1 MFIIIVYLQN
11 DVKRPTA
18 CYYYTPVARDSCN
31 DVNEE
36 PVITVNRWT
45 N

>member
-18 CYYYTPVARDSCN
+18 FYYYTPVARGMKI
-31 DVNEE
+31 VAMM
-36 PVITVNRWT
+36 
-45 N
+45 